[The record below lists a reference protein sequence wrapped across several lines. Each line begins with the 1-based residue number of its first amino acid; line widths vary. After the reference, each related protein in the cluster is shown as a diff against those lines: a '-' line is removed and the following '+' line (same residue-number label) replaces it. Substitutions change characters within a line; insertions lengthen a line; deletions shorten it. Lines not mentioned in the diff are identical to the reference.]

1 MNSFQDKTK
10 NVLLWLSPSGVE
22 IAFYIFLTF
31 ATFVL
36 SSFDLVKSSLSV
48 TGDFNPIRSGIGVVD
63 TMLQHFVGEKVAG
76 SLSLAI
82 FWGLIGLAVN
92 VIWWLGSNFST
103 ELNNDLVFSKYVHPK
118 DTDPR
123 EQLRVFA
130 IRTVIRTIVA
140 ISGIVYVNFFM
151 SDGLPRL
158 TTRYANV
165 IASWSDSQ
173 QYMLAIT
180 TVISQ
185 IFMLHIFIVLARLIL
200 LRKKA
205 FDS

>member
-1 MNSFQDKTK
+1 MNNFFERSR
-10 NVLLWLSPSGVE
+10 NVLIWLTPTGVE
-22 IAFYIFLTF
+22 IAFYIFITF
-31 ATFVL
+31 VTFVL
-36 SSFDLVKSSLSV
+36 SSFDLVKSALSV

-63 TMLQHFVGEKVAG
+63 GLLQHFVGEKVAG

-82 FWGLIGLAVN
+82 FWGLIGLTVN
-92 VIWWLGSNFST
+92 MLWWLGSNFST

-123 EQLRVFA
+123 EQLREFA

-140 ISGIVYVNFFM
+140 ISGIVYVNFFL
-151 SDGLPRL
+151 SDGLPRV
-158 TTRYANV
+158 TTRYAL
-165 IASWSDSQ
+165 IISSWSERQ
-173 QYMLAIT
+173 QYIAAVT
-180 TVISQ
+180 TILSQ
-185 IFMLHIFIVLARLIL
+185 ILMLHIFIVIARLLL

>member
-1 MNSFQDKTK
+1 MNNFLEKTK
-10 NVLLWLSPSGVE
+10 NVVLWLTPSGVE

-63 TMLQHFVGEKVAG
+63 SLLQHFVGEKVAG

-82 FWGLIGLAVN
+82 FWGLIGLTVN

-130 IRTVIRTIVA
+130 IRTFIRTIVA
-140 ISGIVYVNFFM
+140 ISGILYLNFFL

-158 TTRYANV
+158 TTRYAAV
-165 IASWSDSQ
+165 IGSWSNSQ
-173 QYMLAIT
+173 QYLLAT
-180 TVISQ
+180 TTILFQ
-185 IFMLHIFIVLARLIL
+185 ILMLHIFIVLIRLIL

>member
-1 MNSFQDKTK
+1 MNNFLEKTK
-10 NVLLWLSPSGVE
+10 NVVLWLTPSGVE

-31 ATFVL
+31 ASFVL

-63 TMLQHFVGEKVAG
+63 SLLQHFVGEKVAG

-82 FWGLIGLAVN
+82 FWGLIGLTVN

-140 ISGIVYVNFFM
+140 ISGILYLNFFL

-158 TTRYANV
+158 STRYAAV
-165 IASWSDSQ
+165 IGSWSNSQ
-173 QYMLAIT
+173 QYLLAT
-180 TVISQ
+180 TTILFQ
-185 IFMLHIFIVLARLIL
+185 ILMLHIFIVLIRLIL

>member
-1 MNSFQDKTK
+1 MNNFFERTR
-10 NVLLWLSPSGVE
+10 NVLIWLTPTGVE
-22 IAFYIFLTF
+22 IAFYIFITF
-31 ATFVL
+31 VTFVL
-36 SSFDLVKSSLSV
+36 SSFDLVKSALSV

-63 TMLQHFVGEKVAG
+63 GLLQHFVGEKVAG

-82 FWGLIGLAVN
+82 FWGLIGLAIN

-123 EQLRVFA
+123 EQLQVFA
-130 IRTVIRTIVA
+130 IRTIIRTIVA
-140 ISGIVYVNFFM
+140 ISGIVYSNYFM
-151 SDGLPRL
+151 SESLPRF
-158 TTRYANV
+158 TSKYAQV
-165 IASWSDSQ
+165 ISDWSERQ
-173 QYMLAIT
+173 QYIAAASIIL
-180 TVISQ
+180 SQ
-185 IFMLHIFIVLARLIL
+185 ILMLHIFIVIARLLL

>member
-1 MNSFQDKTK
+1 MNNFLEKTK
-10 NVLLWLSPSGVE
+10 NVVLWLSPSGVE

-36 SSFDLVKSSLSV
+36 SSLDLVKSALSV

-63 TMLQHFVGEKVAG
+63 SLLQHFVGEKVAG

-82 FWGLIGLAVN
+82 FWGLIGLLVN

-140 ISGIVYVNFFM
+140 ISGILYVNFFL

-158 TTRYANV
+158 TTRYAAV
-165 IASWSDSQ
+165 IGSWSKSQ
-173 QYMLAIT
+173 QYLLAST
-180 TVISQ
+180 TILYQ
-185 IFMLHIFIVLARLIL
+185 ILMLHIFIVLIRLIL

>member
-1 MNSFQDKTK
+1 MNNFLEKTK
-10 NVLLWLSPSGVE
+10 NVVLWLTPSGVE

-63 TMLQHFVGEKVAG
+63 SLLQHFVGEKVAG

-82 FWGLIGLAVN
+82 FWGLIGLTVN

-130 IRTVIRTIVA
+130 IRTFIRTIVA
-140 ISGIVYVNFFM
+140 ISGILYLNFFL

-158 TTRYANV
+158 STRYAAV
-165 IASWSDSQ
+165 IGSWSNSQ
-173 QYMLAIT
+173 QYLLAT
-180 TVISQ
+180 TTILFQ
-185 IFMLHIFIVLARLIL
+185 ILMLHIFIVLIRLIL